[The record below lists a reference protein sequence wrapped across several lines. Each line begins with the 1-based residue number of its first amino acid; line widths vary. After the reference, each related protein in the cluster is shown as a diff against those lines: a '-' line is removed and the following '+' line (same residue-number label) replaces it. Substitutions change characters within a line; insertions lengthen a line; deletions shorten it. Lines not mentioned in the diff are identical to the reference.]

1 MTDPHHRRPH
11 RGIGAAAE
19 GASAGSTPPRG
30 AGPETGQ
37 WVLLQTSVR
46 PAVRDLVRS
55 VCNGVTR
62 AVGER
67 YTLRQFLT
75 EAVEHHAARLADRYN
90 DGRPW
95 PTDPRPLPPGRSL
108 GDPPGASAGS
118 TQPPQ

>member
-1 MTDPHHRRPH
+1 MSRRTTHDDPTDGEDRDAR
-11 RGIGAAAE
+11 
-19 GASAGSTPPRG
+19 GASAGSTPDR
-30 AGPETGQ
+30 AAADE

-46 PAVRDLVRS
+46 PAVRDLTRS

-75 EAVEHHAARLADRYN
+75 EAVEAHAARLAELYN

-95 PTDPRPLPPGRSL
+95 PEDSRRLPRGRGL
-108 GDPPGASAGS
+108 GDPSGASDGS
-118 TQPPQ
+118 T

>member
-1 MTDPHHRRPH
+1 MSPRTTHDDPPD
-11 RGIGAAAE
+11 GEDPAAG
-19 GASAGSTPPRG
+19 GASAGSTPDRAA
-30 AGPETGQ
+30 AGE

-46 PAVRDLVRS
+46 PAVRDLTRS

-75 EAVEHHAARLADRYN
+75 EAVEAHAARLAELYN

-95 PTDPRPLPPGRSL
+95 PADPRQLPRGRGL
-108 GDPPGASAGS
+108 GDPPSSGGS
-118 TQPPQ
+118 GD

>member
-1 MTDPHHRRPH
+1 MSPRTTHDDPPD
-11 RGIGAAAE
+11 GEDPAAG
-19 GASAGSTPPRG
+19 GASAGSTPDRAASG
-30 AGPETGQ
+30 E

-46 PAVRDLVRS
+46 PAVRDLTRS

-75 EAVEHHAARLADRYN
+75 EAVEAHAARLAELYN

-95 PTDPRPLPPGRSL
+95 PADPRQLPRGRGL
-108 GDPPGASAGS
+108 GDPPSSGGS
-118 TQPPQ
+118 GD

>member
-1 MTDPHHRRPH
+1 MSPRTTHDEPTDGEDRNA
-11 RGIGAAAE
+11 G
-19 GASAGSTPPRG
+19 GASAGSTPDRT
-30 AGPETGQ
+30 AGE

-46 PAVRDLVRS
+46 PAVRDLTRS

-75 EAVEHHAARLADRYN
+75 EAVEAHAARLAELYN

-95 PTDPRPLPPGRSL
+95 PADPRQLPRGRGL
-108 GDPPGASAGS
+108 GDPPTSTGS
-118 TQPPQ
+118 GD